1 MRYNQIFKLKENT
14 SKFSSAILK
23 RDLKHQT
30 INPFKQEML
39 EMRLLTQAGNLIQRK
54 LSIRVK

>member
-23 RDLKHQT
+23 RDLRHLT

-54 LSIRVK
+54 LSTRVK